1 MKENLLLGELRVVD
15 IPPGP
20 AGSPIVVRFTYDLSG
35 ILEIEAFVPNSQRR
49 FRTVLTQNAAGLSE
63 DEIAQAIERLS
74 KIKFYP
80 RDRVENQRLA
90 LYCERVVGEV
100 PPAHREQLEEALDLF
115 ERSMSSGDRE
125 LFAHARAGLLMVL
138 SQLGFGYEDEGT
150 PFHDAD

>member
-1 MKENLLLGELRVVD
+1 M
-15 IPPGP
+15 
-20 AGSPIVVRFTYDLSG
+20 
-35 ILEIEAFVPNSQRR
+35 
-49 FRTVLTQNAAGLSE
+49 LTQNAAGLSE

-90 LYCERVVGEV
+90 LYCGRVVGEV
-100 PPAHREQLEEALDLF
+100 PPVQREQLEEALDLF
-115 ERSMSSGDRE
+115 ESSMSSGDRE

-138 SQLGFGYEDEGT
+138 SQLGFGYEEEGT